1 MAAILAAVF
10 CFLPMALVSDAMA
23 SPESVTFIRPT
34 DLPVLFVVDGVV
46 ALLLFIA
53 IFLYKNTA
61 RQRTVTLVSMLLIV
75 VVMVTEVC
83 YLLSWD
89 AGAGARVEWLGSIFL
104 LLGALVSRY
113 WPIGVSVMT
122 NVCSALP
129 TGCADAQFSGR
140 VSTNCAPSVYL
151 VFTARLPPSI
161 SAK

>member
-1 MAAILAAVF
+1 MVIQRWQTVWLLIAAILAAVF

-34 DLPVLFVVDGVV
+34 DLPVLFLVDGVV

-104 LLGALVSRY
+104 LLGALVSAVLAYRG
-113 WPIGVSVMT
+113 IRHDERLLR
-122 NVCSALP
+122 A
-129 TGCADAQFSGR
+129 AD
-140 VSTNCAPSVYL
+140 
-151 VFTARLPPSI
+151 RLR
-161 SAK
+161 

>member
-10 CFLPMALVSDAMA
+10 CFVPMASIADDM
-23 SPESVTFIRPT
+23 SPESATFLRPA

-89 AGAGARVEWLGSIFL
+89 AGARVEWLGSIFL
-104 LLGALVSRY
+104 LLGALVSAVLAYRG
-113 WPIGVSVMT
+113 IRHDERLLR
-122 NVCSALP
+122 A
-129 TGCADAQFSGR
+129 AD
-140 VSTNCAPSVYL
+140 
-151 VFTARLPPSI
+151 RLR
-161 SAK
+161 

>member
-1 MAAILAAVF
+1 MVIQRWQTVWLLMAAILAVVF

-46 ALLLFIA
+46 ALL
-53 IFLYKNTA
+53 IFLYKNTV

-83 YLLSWD
+83 YLLSWG

-104 LLGALVSRY
+104 LLGALVSAVLAYRG
-113 WPIGVSVMT
+113 IRHDERLLR
-122 NVCSALP
+122 A
-129 TGCADAQFSGR
+129 AD
-140 VSTNCAPSVYL
+140 
-151 VFTARLPPSI
+151 RLR
-161 SAK
+161 

>member
-1 MAAILAAVF
+1 MVIQRWQTVWLLMAAILAVVF

-34 DLPVLFVVDGVV
+34 DLGVV

-104 LLGALVSRY
+104 LLGALVSAVLAYRG
-113 WPIGVSVMT
+113 IRHDERLLR
-122 NVCSALP
+122 A
-129 TGCADAQFSGR
+129 AD
-140 VSTNCAPSVYL
+140 
-151 VFTARLPPSI
+151 RLR
-161 SAK
+161 